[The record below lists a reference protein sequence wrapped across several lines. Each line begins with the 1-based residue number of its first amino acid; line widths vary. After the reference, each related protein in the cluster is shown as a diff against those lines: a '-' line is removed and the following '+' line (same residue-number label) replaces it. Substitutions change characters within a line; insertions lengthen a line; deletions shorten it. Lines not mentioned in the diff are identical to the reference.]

1 MMAVRIKPQPES
13 CESTL
18 TTRHLHLHR
27 QVGVNNL
34 PKAVT

>member
-1 MMAVRIKPQPES
+1 MTAVRIKAQPKS
-13 CESTL
+13 YKSTP

-34 PKAVT
+34 LKVVT